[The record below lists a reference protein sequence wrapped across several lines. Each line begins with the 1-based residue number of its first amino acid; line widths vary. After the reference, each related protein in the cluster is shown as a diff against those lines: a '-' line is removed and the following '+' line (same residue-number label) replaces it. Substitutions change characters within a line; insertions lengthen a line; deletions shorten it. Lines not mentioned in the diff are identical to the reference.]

1 MALENARLFAEL
13 QERNR
18 ELAEA
23 LERQTATGQ
32 VLEVISRSTRDVRP
46 VFETVVEHA
55 IRLCGADAGQIFRL
69 HGDVY
74 RVEVASGGSDDYHA
88 LLARNPVAPGRG
100 TLVGKV
106 ALERRAVRIPDVLED
121 AEYRW
126 REAQRLGGFRHPDRR
141 PPAQGRGRAGGHHPV
156 APRGA
161 PVHRPPDE
169 LVTSFADQ
177 AVIALENTRLF
188 TELEDKGQQ
197 LEVASRHKSE
207 FLATMSHELR
217 TPLNAINGFS
227 EVLLERYF
235 GDLNDKQEEYLN
247 DILSSGRHLLSLI
260 SDILDLSKVEAGRME
275 LEPSRFP
282 LAPLLESGL
291 VMVRERASRNGVL
304 LGLDV
309 GPEVGEI
316 EADERKVKQ
325 VLFNLL
331 SNAVKFTPPGGRVDV
346 AARSAGRG
354 GDHRPGHRRG
364 DRSGGPGA
372 HLRGLPPGPPGKD
385 HGEGTGLGLA
395 LTRRLVELHGGR
407 SAWRAC
413 PERAARSPWPC
424 PGAPRPRA
432 HRRAHRRVSRWGP
445 ERTERKRCQRAGE
458 VRRRRWGEAGEGEG
472 AWA

>member
-1 MALENARLFAEL
+1 VALQEAQGGEAALRAELAAAREQQEVMALENARLFAEL

-55 IRLCGADAGQIFRL
+55 IRLCGADGGQFFRL

-88 LLARNPVAPGRG
+88 LLARSPVAPGRG

-106 ALERRAVRIPDVLED
+106 ALERRAVRIPDVLVD

-126 REAQRLGGFRHPDRR
+126 REAQQLGGFRTLIGVPLLKDEAVLGVIILWRR
-141 PPAQGRGRAGGHHPV
+141 EA
-156 APRGA
+156 
-161 PVHRPPDE
+161 RPFTDHQMQ

-188 TELEDKGQQ
+188 TELEEKGQQ

-309 GPEVGEI
+309 SPEVGEI

-346 AARSAGRG
+346 AARSAREGVEITVRDTGTGIAAEDQGRIFEAF
-354 GDHRPGHRRG
+354 RQAR
-364 DRSGGPGA
+364 
-372 HLRGLPPGPPGKD
+372 PGKD

-407 SAWRAC
+407 IGVESVPGTGSTFTVALPRRPTPVDT
-413 PERAARSPWPC
+413 PEGQPA
-424 PGAPRPRA
+424 GA
-432 HRRAHRRVSRWGP
+432 
-445 ERTERKRCQRAGE
+445 
-458 VRRRRWGEAGEGEG
+458 
-472 AWA
+472 

>member
-1 MALENARLFAEL
+1 
-13 QERNR
+13 
-18 ELAEA
+18 
-23 LERQTATGQ
+23 
-32 VLEVISRSTRDVRP
+32 
-46 VFETVVEHA
+46 
-55 IRLCGADAGQIFRL
+55 
-69 HGDVY
+69 
-74 RVEVASGGSDDYHA
+74 
-88 LLARNPVAPGRG
+88 
-100 TLVGKV
+100 VGKV

-126 REAQRLGGFRHPDRR
+126 REAQQLGGFRTLIGVPLLKDEAVLGVIILWRR
-141 PPAQGRGRAGGHHPV
+141 EA
-156 APRGA
+156 
-161 PVHRPPDE
+161 RPFTDHQIE

-291 VMVRERASRNGVL
+291 VMVRERANRNGVQ

-309 GPEVGEI
+309 SPEVGEI

-325 VLFNLL
+325 MLFNLL

-346 AARSAGRG
+346 AARSAREGVEITVRDTG
-354 GDHRPGHRRG
+354 AGIAAEDQERIFEAFRQARPGQ
-364 DRSGGPGA
+364 
-372 HLRGLPPGPPGKD
+372 D

-407 SAWRAC
+407 IGVESVPGRGSTFTVALPRRPS
-413 PERAARSPWPC
+413 PEGTPEGTPEGQ
-424 PGAPRPRA
+424 PVGA
-432 HRRAHRRVSRWGP
+432 
-445 ERTERKRCQRAGE
+445 
-458 VRRRRWGEAGEGEG
+458 
-472 AWA
+472 